1 MSILDGRKILVV
13 EDDEQEIQNIRH
25 LLGQFSGDFKIVKTV
40 SAAFDALSREAYDL
54 LLSDLHIETR
64 AGFERPDGLKV
75 IAFAREQQPN
85 LVIVANSSDPRSDI
99 WNEALAA
106 GAQHFIR
113 KPVTKADELV
123 IAFNLAKE
131 RMTMLSDKKAK
142 RTPAKS
148 LYAPYL
154 EAYPEGIVLD
164 KLDLARAQGLARK
177 HDVPAVLLGETG
189 TGKEEFAKLV
199 HKFRV
204 RQEGQIPFVAVNCA
218 TITDGLAESLLFGHK
233 KGSFTGAHET
243 TTGYIAEADGGIL
256 FLDEIHALD
265 LKIQQKLLRALN
277 DGTFNRLGETRT
289 YVSRFQLL
297 SATTKDLD
305 DEAEEGHF
313 LLDLRGRIS
322 GIDIRLKPL
331 RERKGDIPAL
341 TAMFLN
347 RKSVNLSADVF
358 ELLCNRL
365 SGFYWR
371 TNIRQLFKVLD
382 AWLIRCDFEDLP
394 LHPDQIPFAKGMTA
408 PKKSEPSGGG
418 VGATME
424 VAAESMQGTAHKRL
438 EYALNNDVV
447 LEESMD
453 IIERAII
460 QATLARHSTIGAAA
474 QVLKV
479 SRSAL
484 DVRRK
489 KLGL

>member
-1 MSILDGRKILVV
+1 MSILVGRKILVV
-13 EDDEQEIQNIRH
+13 EDDELEIENIRQ
-25 LLGQFSGDFKIVKTV
+25 LLGPISSDFKIVDTV
-40 SAAFDALSREAYDL
+40 SKAFDALSREAYDL
-54 LLSDLHIETR
+54 FLSDLHIETR
-64 AGFERPDGLKV
+64 AGYERPDGLKV
-75 IAFAREQQPN
+75 IAYAREQQPN
-85 LVIVANSSDPRSDI
+85 LVIVANSTDPRSDV

-131 RMTMLSDKKAK
+131 RMTMLSAKKSRHK
-142 RTPAKS
+142 PSRS
-148 LYAPYL
+148 VYAQYL
-154 EAYPEGIVLD
+154 EAHPQGIVLD
-164 KLDLARAQGLARK
+164 RLDLQRAQGLARK
-177 HDVPAVLLGETG
+177 QDVPAVLLGETG

-199 HKFRV
+199 HKLRV
-204 RQEGQIPFVAVNCA
+204 LQEGQIPFIAVNCA

-256 FLDEIHALD
+256 FLDEIHTLD

-289 YVSRFQLL
+289 YTSRFQLI

-305 DEAEEGHF
+305 DEAEEGRF

-322 GIDIRLKPL
+322 GIDIQLKPL

-347 RKSVNLSADVF
+347 RKGVVLDADVF
-358 ELLCNRL
+358 ELLCRRL
-365 SGFYWR
+365 SDYYWR

-394 LHPDQIPFAKGMTA
+394 LHPDHIPYVKGMTA
-408 PKKSEPSGGG
+408 PSAMSAVRAGQTLERSADHLGVEAHQKLEQALKSD
-418 VGATME
+418 VHLDDL
-424 VAAESMQGTAHKRL
+424 VA
-438 EYALNNDVV
+438 D
-447 LEESMD
+447 
-453 IIERAII
+453 IERAVIK
-460 QATLARHSTIGAAA
+460 ATVERHSTLGTAA
-474 QVLKV
+474 QALGLP
-479 SRSAL
+479 RSTFDL
-484 DVRRK
+484 RRR
-489 KLGL
+489 KLGLS